1 MKVCRWA
8 LLFLLI
14 AALLPSSCGAR
25 RQLPLPDDK
34 DQLPDDRL
42 PGDDFP
48 DEPGEDSW
56 GDVQPL
62 LSSFCAECHSDA
74 VFMNTEKGFIGSKA
88 PARIT
93 NKSMP
98 PSYAKDYG
106 DWTSADRQRLID
118 FVEANK

>member
-1 MKVCRWA
+1 MQVGRWA
-8 LLFLLI
+8 FLFLLL

-34 DQLPDDRL
+34 DQLPDD
-42 PGDDFP
+42 P
-48 DEPGEDSW
+48 EPNEPSEDSW

-62 LSSFCAECHSDA
+62 LSSFCSECHSDA
-74 VFMNTEKGFIGSKA
+74 VFMSTERGFIASKA
-88 PARIT
+88 PARLI

-98 PSYAKDYG
+98 PSYAKAYG
-106 DWTSADRQRLID
+106 KWTSADRQRLID